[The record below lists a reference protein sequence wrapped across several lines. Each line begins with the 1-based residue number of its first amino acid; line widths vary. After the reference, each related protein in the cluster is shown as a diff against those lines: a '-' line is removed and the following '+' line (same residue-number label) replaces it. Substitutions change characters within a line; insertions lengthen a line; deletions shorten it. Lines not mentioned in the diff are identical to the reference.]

1 VRRRRTRPAG
11 EPRPDPTR
19 PAALDDKA
27 ARLAAFDLLARKSW
41 SGRELTRRLRRRG
54 APPEIARSVVADL
67 TARGYVDDQ
76 AFARWWAEARARG
89 RRIGSQRLR
98 QELAARGIPREMAEA
113 AIAAAFEEVGEA
125 ERALQAGRRR
135 LPGLLRGQPARAP
148 ARLADY
154 LVRRGYPP
162 AVVRQTVRALLAER
176 GADLTGIED
185 DRSYDGGV

>member
-1 VRRRRTRPAG
+1 VPGRRARRAG
-11 EPRPDPTR
+11 APGPKPT
-19 PAALDDKA
+19 LDEKA

-54 APPEIARSVVADL
+54 APDGIAQAVVADL

-89 RRIGSQRLR
+89 RRVGSRRLR
-98 QELAARGIPREMAEA
+98 QELSAKGIPREMAEA

-125 ERALQAGRRR
+125 ERALEAARRR
-135 LPGLLRGQPARAP
+135 LPALTRGQRARAP

-154 LVRRGYPP
+154 LLRRGYP
-162 AVVRQTVRALLAER
+162 AAAVRQAVRALLADR
-176 GADLTGIED
+176 GDDLPASDE
-185 DRSYDGGV
+185 DGGV